1 MSQIIIAW
9 FSCGITS
16 AVACKI
22 ALQTYKDVVLYYTDT
37 GSQEEDS
44 LRFLHD
50 CEQWFGQKINIVRS
64 KEYTNHFDV
73 IEKKGLISKHNYYP
87 CTFELKKR
95 LRYQI
100 EDDLKYWDGQV
111 WGFDISETNRAQR
124 MIEQYPNMKP
134 LFPLIDNQLS
144 KANCACLLAK
154 EGIEIPRM
162 YKMGYHNNNCIGCIR
177 GGMGY
182 WNKIRI
188 DFPEDFER
196 MAKLER
202 VVGHSCLKERIGN
215 ETKALFLDELSPDRG
230 DFPTEI
236 MPECGLFCELE
247 FMN

>member
-100 EDDLKYWDGQV
+100 EEDLIY
-111 WGFDISETNRAQR
+111 R
-124 MIEQYPNMKP
+124 KP
-134 LFPLIDNQLS
+134 
-144 KANCACLLAK
+144 
-154 EGIEIPRM
+154 
-162 YKMGYHNNNCIGCIR
+162 IGR
-177 GGMGY
+177 
-182 WNKIRI
+182 
-188 DFPEDFER
+188 
-196 MAKLER
+196 
-202 VVGHSCLKERIGN
+202 N
-215 ETKALFLDELSPDRG
+215 E
-230 DFPTEI
+230 
-236 MPECGLFCELE
+236 
-247 FMN
+247 